1 MNTRLLTRISVLSL
15 AVVLSAGMV
24 GCKKKPHATPG
35 PGPGGLEGIGPVS
48 VAPSID
54 TTGIMPPRSGD
65 PTQRN
70 QPPRLATDTVYFAF
84 DSSSINPSE
93 RPKLD
98 DMAAYMRENPNQ
110 IITIE
115 GHCDERGTAEYNRSL
130 GERRAQAC
138 REYLASTGVDG
149 NKLQTISYGK
159 EKPADFGHGE
169 EAWAKNRRAEFIIT
183 GQ

>member
-1 MNTRLLTRISVLSL
+1 MNTRLLTKISVLSL
-15 AVVLSAGMV
+15 AVVVSAGMV

-35 PGPGGLEGIGPVS
+35 PGPGLEGAGGPIA
-48 VAPSID
+48 VAPSPD

-70 QPPRLATDTVYFAF
+70 QPPRLAADTVHFAF
-84 DSSSINPSE
+84 DSSVVNPSE

-98 DMAAYMRENPNQ
+98 DMAAYMRENPGQ
-110 IITIE
+110 TITIE
-115 GHCDERGTAEYNRSL
+115 GHCDERGTAEYNRAL

-138 REYLASTGVDG
+138 REYLTGAGVDG

-159 EKPADFGHGE
+159 EKPADVGHGE

-183 GQ
+183 GP

>member
-1 MNTRLLTRISVLSL
+1 MNTRLLMKMSGLSL

-24 GCKKKPHATPG
+24 GCKKKSHAVPG
-35 PGPGGLEGIGPVS
+35 PGPGALEGAGPIAVATPDSGS
-48 VAPSID
+48 VL
-54 TTGIMPPRSGD
+54 PPRMGD
-65 PTQRN
+65 ATQRN
-70 QPPRLATDTVYFAF
+70 QPPRLAADTVHFAF
-84 DSSSINPSE
+84 DSSTVNPSE

-98 DMAAYMRENPNQ
+98 DMAAYMRENPSQ

-115 GHCDERGTAEYNRSL
+115 GHCDERGTAEYNRAL
-130 GERRAQAC
+130 GERRALAC
-138 REYLASTGVDG
+138 REYLTGVGADG

-159 EKPADFGHGE
+159 DKPADPGHGE

>member
-1 MNTRLLTRISVLSL
+1 MNIRLLTKISVLSL
-15 AVVLSAGMV
+15 TVALSAGMV
-24 GCKKKPHATPG
+24 GCKKKPHPTGG
-35 PGPGGLEGIGPVS
+35 PGLGAEGTGPVVVAPPTEPGGMGPRIGNLS
-48 VAPSID
+48 E
-54 TTGIMPPRSGD
+54 
-65 PTQRN
+65 RN
-70 QPPRLATDTVYFAF
+70 QPPRLAADTVHFAF
-84 DSSSINPSE
+84 DSSVVNPSE

-98 DMAAYMRENPNQ
+98 DMAAYMRENPNHV
-110 IITIE
+110 ITIE

-138 REYLASTGVDG
+138 REYLTSTGIDG

-159 EKPADFGHGE
+159 EKPADLGHGE

>member
-1 MNTRLLTRISVLSL
+1 MNTRLLTKMSVLSL

-35 PGPGGLEGIGPVS
+35 PGPGGLEGPGPIA
-48 VAPSID
+48 VAPPD
-54 TTGIMPPRSGD
+54 TSSVLPPRSGD
-65 PTQRN
+65 MTQRN
-70 QPPRLATDTVYFAF
+70 QPPRLAADTVHFAF
-84 DSSSINPSE
+84 DSSVVNPSE

-98 DMAAYMRENPNQ
+98 DMAAYVRENPSH

-138 REYLASTGVDG
+138 REYLTGAGVDG

-159 EKPADFGHGE
+159 EKPADLSHGE

>member
-1 MNTRLLTRISVLSL
+1 MNIRLLTKISVLSL
-15 AVVLSAGMV
+15 TVALSAGMV
-24 GCKKKPHATPG
+24 GCKKKTHPTGVG
-35 PGPGGLEGIGPVS
+35 PGLGTEGTGPVV
-48 VAPSID
+48 VAP
-54 TTGIMPPRSGD
+54 
-65 PTQRN
+65 PTEPGAMGQRIGNLSQRN
-70 QPPRLATDTVYFAF
+70 QPPRLAADTVHFAF
-84 DSSSINPSE
+84 DSSVVNPSE

-98 DMAAYMRENPNQ
+98 DMAAYMREKPNDV
-110 IITIE
+110 ITIE

-138 REYLASTGVDG
+138 REYLTSTGIDG

-159 EKPADFGHGE
+159 EKPADLGHGE

>member
-1 MNTRLLTRISVLSL
+1 MNTRLLTKISVLSL

-24 GCKKKPHATPG
+24 GCKKKPHVTPG
-35 PGPGGLEGIGPVS
+35 PGPGEGAGPVA
-48 VAPSID
+48 VAPTD
-54 TTGIMPPRSGD
+54 TTGVMPPRSGN
-65 PTQRN
+65 PTERN
-70 QPPRLATDTVYFAF
+70 QPPRLAADTVHFAF
-84 DSSSINPSE
+84 DSSVVNPGE

-98 DMAAYMRENPNQ
+98 DMAAYMRENPSN

-138 REYLASTGVDG
+138 REYLTSAGVDG

-159 EKPADFGHGE
+159 EKPVDLGHGE

>member
-1 MNTRLLTRISVLSL
+1 MNTRLLTKISVLSL
-15 AVVLSAGMV
+15 AVVVSAGMV

-35 PGPGGLEGIGPVS
+35 PGPGLEGAGGPIA
-48 VAPSID
+48 VAPAPD

-70 QPPRLATDTVYFAF
+70 QPPRLAANTVHFAF
-84 DSSSINPSE
+84 DSSVVNPSE

-98 DMAAYMRENPNQ
+98 DMAGYMRENPNQ

-115 GHCDERGTAEYNRSL
+115 GHCDERGTAEYNRAL

-138 REYLASTGVDG
+138 REYLAGAGVDG

-159 EKPADFGHGE
+159 EKPADLGHGE

>member
-1 MNTRLLTRISVLSL
+1 MNTRLLTKISVLSL

-24 GCKKKPHATPG
+24 GCKKKSHAIPG
-35 PGPGGLEGIGPVS
+35 PGPGLEGAGPIS
-48 VAPSID
+48 VTPPSDI
-54 TTGIMPPRSGD
+54 TGVMPPRSGD

-70 QPPRLATDTVYFAF
+70 QPPRLAADTVYFAF
-84 DSSSINPSE
+84 DSSTVNPSE

-98 DMAAYMRENPNQ
+98 DMAGYMRENPNH

-115 GHCDERGTAEYNRSL
+115 GHCDERGTAEYNRAL

-138 REYLASTGVDG
+138 REYLAGAGVDA

-159 EKPADFGHGE
+159 DKPADLSHGE